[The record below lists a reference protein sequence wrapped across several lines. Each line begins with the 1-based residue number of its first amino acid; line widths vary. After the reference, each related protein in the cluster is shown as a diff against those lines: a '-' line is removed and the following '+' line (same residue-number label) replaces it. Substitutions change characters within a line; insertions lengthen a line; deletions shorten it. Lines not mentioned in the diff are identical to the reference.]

1 MSATP
6 GWYPDPQGGYGQ
18 LRYWDGQS
26 WTAHTTLAPTGQY
39 GVPSAQAT
47 TPEQATAAAPAYL
60 GASTGAP
67 GAPVP
72 GVPGYPGVTPP
83 RRKGPIIGGVV
94 GVLALVLG
102 VAYVFGRPSAS
113 TAAPSPTASAP
124 AASAPAAPAIPAP
137 SVDGVSCKA
146 LDLQTEAA
154 QTDPAWVSAGGLSY
168 PTPPDPWPAPIT
180 KEFATP
186 MVASGAVQSVTVA
199 DFRDSQWVAGLMVGE
214 LRKDLGFS
222 SVEQAAKVTA
232 GCLLATQYTVEKFS
246 HKETLNKATTLD
258 GRPAWVIEA
267 MVSLDD
273 PELKVSKELFLLNV
287 VETADGRYAMFWAS
301 IPEVEPDFTSIAR
314 ACQKGLK
321 VG

>member
-1 MSATP
+1 
-6 GWYPDPQGGYGQ
+6 
-18 LRYWDGQS
+18 
-26 WTAHTTLAPTGQY
+26 LAPTGQY

-47 TPEQATAAAPAYL
+47 TPVQATAAAPAYL

-72 GVPGYPGVTPP
+72 GVPGYPGATPP

-102 VAYVFGRPSAS
+102 VGYVFGRPSAS

-124 AASAPAAPAIPAP
+124 AAPASPAP
-137 SVDGVSCKA
+137 SVDGVSCEA
-146 LDLQTEAA
+146 LDLETEAA

-168 PTPPDPWPAPIT
+168 PMPPDPWPAPIT
-180 KEFATP
+180 KEFVTP
-186 MVASGAVQSVTVA
+186 MVASGAVQSVEVA
-199 DFRDSQWVAGLMVGE
+199 DFRGTQWVAGLMVGE

-222 SVEQAAKVTA
+222 SVE
-232 GCLLATQYTVEKFS
+232 LATQYPVEKFS

-273 PELKVSKELFLLNV
+273 PDLKVSQELFLLNV

>member
-39 GVPSAQAT
+39 SVPSEQT
-47 TPEQATAAAPAYL
+47 TIPVQAPASVPGYL
-60 GASTGAP
+60 GGSAGGPGVQVPGAP
-67 GAPVP
+67 GH
-72 GVPGYPGVTPP
+72 PGVTPP

-94 GVLALVLG
+94 GVLALVLAVG
-102 VAYVFGRPSAS
+102 YLFGRPPSS
-113 TAAPSPTASAP
+113 TAAGTPTT
-124 AASAPAAPAIPAP
+124 SAPAAPSSPAP
-137 SVDGVSCKA
+137 SVDGVSCA
-146 LDLQTEAA
+146 PLEPETEAA
-154 QTDPAWVSAGGLSY
+154 QPDPAWVSAGGLSY
-168 PTPPDPWPAPIT
+168 PMPPDPWPAPNT
-180 KEFATP
+180 KDYATP
-186 MVASGAVQSVTVA
+186 LVASGAVQSVSVA
-199 DFRDSQWVAGLMVGE
+199 EFGNSVWVAGLMVGE
-214 LRKDLGFS
+214 LRTDLGFT

-232 GCLLATQYTVEKFS
+232 GCLLATQYTVERFA
-246 HKETLNKATTLD
+246 HKETLNKATTID
-258 GRPAWVIEA
+258 GRPAWVVEA

-273 PELKVSKELFLLNV
+273 PALKVSRELFLLTV
-287 VETADGRYAMFWAS
+287 VETTDGRYAMFWAS